1 MCVAHS
7 LPPPLISRPSGLAP
21 CASGSCAV
29 RVLRPSGPALFGLAL
44 FGLALFG
51 LALFGLA
58 LFGLAPF
65 GLAPFGL
72 APFAVLVCRS
82 MLLLA

>member
-1 MCVAHS
+1 LRLWLV
-7 LPPPLISRPSGLAP
+7 RGSGPAP
-21 CASGSCAV
+21 FGSCAL
-29 RVLRPSGPALFGLAL
+29 RVLRPSGPAL